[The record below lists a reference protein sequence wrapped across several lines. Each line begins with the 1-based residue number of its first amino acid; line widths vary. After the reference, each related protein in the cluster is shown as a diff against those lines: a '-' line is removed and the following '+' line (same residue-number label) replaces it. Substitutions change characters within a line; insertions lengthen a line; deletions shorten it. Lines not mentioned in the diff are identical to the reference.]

1 MKNLQKDYEMLS
13 AYIDGE
19 LHEDEIKNTEE
30 KLAIRTDL
38 QKKLD
43 ELKKIKKL
51 TKSSFKIPA
60 ESPYF
65 ETRVF
70 ANLNRSK
77 NRYKK
82 FKTILPAFSFAVLAV
97 LLMVFLKLNP
107 NILQDLFET
116 QKINIADFYKQ
127 NLKPLLLTAG
137 LTNEDIFNF
146 ALNKQLPLDKNNKQY
161 IKLGYDQNGKEFFE
175 IKPAGL
181 ANEENTFEDFVSALK
196 LNSQQKRQMDSILG
210 SYADEMEDQ
219 ILINDKNTVAISPE
233 IWNYNKAIFAD
244 IMSFAENACN
254 EEFVKIMPAG
264 YRMHEKPMIDKM
276 VKEIKSRNS
285 NKYIFFT
292 PDSIF
297 MDNFEFDK
305 EKFDD
310 EMKKMEKEL
319 QKDMKQVKKELKDL
333 NIEIRINDHITNFKL
348 DSLWDDDFSVNV
360 DSNSCRVKLSKVI
373 IPKIDMLDLDSIAA
387 QIERSLKHIPSFTF
401 KFPDDNRGMNEF
413 QFRINSEDSAALKN
427 LDIKIKL
434 PNLDS
439 IMLHQSPKIDSIMR
453 FNMKYLDSIPNY
465 GKFNFFLD
473 PDSFKIPTQFFT
485 FDSLNFNQEKFE
497 KQMKEFE
504 KEMNK
509 LRERMDKFQ
518 DEYYKDQKEIKKKGK
533 KAPIE
538 I

>member
-1 MKNLQKDYEMLS
+1 MKNRQKDYEMLS

-19 LHEDEIKNTEE
+19 LQEDEIKKTEE
-30 KLAIRTDL
+30 KLAIRADL

-43 ELKKIKKL
+43 DLERIKKL
-51 TKSSFKIPA
+51 TKSSVKIPA

-70 ANLNRSK
+70 ANLSRSK
-77 NRYKK
+77 SRYKK

-107 NILQDLFET
+107 TILQDLFET

-175 IKPAGL
+175 IKHAGL
-181 ANEENTFEDFVSALK
+181 TNEENTFEDFVSALK
-196 LNSQQKRQMDSILG
+196 LNSQQKHQMDSILD

-219 ILINDKNTVAISPE
+219 ILINDKNTVAINPE

-264 YRMHEKPMIDKM
+264 YRMHEKPVIDKM
-276 VKEIKSRNS
+276 VKEIKSRTS

-305 EKFDD
+305 EKFED
-310 EMKKMEKEL
+310 EMKEMEKEL
-319 QKDMKQVKKELKDL
+319 QKDMEDVKKELKDL

-348 DSLWDDDFSVNV
+348 DSLWDDDFNVNI
-360 DSNSCRVKLSKVI
+360 DSNSCRVKLSRVI
-373 IPKIDMLDLDSIAA
+373 IPKIDMPDLDSIAA

-401 KFPDDNRGMNEF
+401 NNRGMNEF

-453 FNMKYLDSIPNY
+453 FNMKYLDSIPNL
-465 GKFNFFLD
+465 GKFNFFLG
-473 PDSFKIPTQFFT
+473 PDSFKIPAQFFSY
-485 FDSLNFNQEKFE
+485 DSLNFNQEKFE

-504 KEMNK
+504 REMNK

-518 DEYYKDQKEIKKKGK
+518 DEYFKDQKEIKKKSK
-533 KAPIE
+533 KEPIE